1 MHEPDQSSTQDEIST
16 NGSAPVESTQEELP
30 ILGSTI
36 VPLST
41 PSIGFEMTPDQS
53 SPSRGVGV
61 RISPNSKALR
71 GKGVRMMGGTV
82 GIPSCETSSSEPGVS
97 NSRLRTI
104 NGKIVRWRGK
114 GDGSKAHRYPGGI
127 KPLGY
132 GVSWDPVDGE
142 AMLGVSIYTSL
153 H

>member
-1 MHEPDQSSTQDEIST
+1 M
-16 NGSAPVESTQEELP
+16 
-30 ILGSTI
+30 
-36 VPLST
+36 
-41 PSIGFEMTPDQS
+41 
-53 SPSRGVGV
+53 
-61 RISPNSKALR
+61 
-71 GKGVRMMGGTV
+71 